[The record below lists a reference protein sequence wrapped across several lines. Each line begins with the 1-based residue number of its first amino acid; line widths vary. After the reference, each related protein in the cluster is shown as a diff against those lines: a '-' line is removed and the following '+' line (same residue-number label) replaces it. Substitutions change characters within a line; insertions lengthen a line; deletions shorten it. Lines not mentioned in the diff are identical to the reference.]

1 MQNDEQV
8 IRNLVDT
15 WLAAAARGD
24 VATMLNLLADDVLF
38 MVPGKEPF
46 GKKEFAAANQQMKD
60 LSVKGNI
67 EILEIKVLGD
77 WAWMRNR
84 LRVTM
89 TPAQGKTVSHRG
101 YVLTILRKNQSGAW
115 VIYRDANLL
124 MPEQA

>member
-1 MQNDEQV
+1 MPNDEQA

-38 MVPGKEPF
+38 MVPGKEAF
-46 GKKEFAAANQQMKD
+46 GKKEFAAANQQMKGMR
-60 LSVKGNI
+60 VEGKA

-89 TPAQGKTVSHRG
+89 SPPQGQTMTHRG
-101 YVLTILRKNQSGAW
+101 YVLTVLRKNPSGSW

-124 MPEQA
+124 MPEPA